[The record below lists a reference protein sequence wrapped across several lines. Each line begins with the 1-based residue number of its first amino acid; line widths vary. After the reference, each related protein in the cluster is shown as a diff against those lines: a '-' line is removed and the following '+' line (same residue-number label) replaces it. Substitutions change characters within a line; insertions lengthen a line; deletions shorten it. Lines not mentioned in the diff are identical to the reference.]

1 MPLLGGALRQLTVE
15 VRTIR
20 LTYIVWSSSSESG
33 QWESSLTSTA
43 RSTGKG
49 TRFGTR
55 TKGDYS
61 GSYENGP
68 HTIPK
73 EWSEGAPT
81 YWPGRPHN
89 GKSLFWRGGTKAQSA
104 LWLAFTSRSFLYSM
118 GYSIKKK
125 LQGSRFIRTEPL
137 DVQTHCWTSS
147 IHSEEKPILARVL
160 RRKLHFRLFK
170 VWETSTLTQAE
181 PCSQTFHSM
190 RKVMG

>member
-1 MPLLGGALRQLTVE
+1 MEEPEGLQAFFHLMPGMAAKLFKSFPVGIFFVFFLCFSGLSLSLCSYILFPSSNWDFPHRQVPLLGGALRQLTVE

-55 TKGDYS
+55 TKEDYS

-81 YWPGRPHN
+81 YWPGRPGPTMENH
-89 GKSLFWRGGTKAQSA
+89 SFGGGVSGRK
-104 LWLAFTSRSFLYSM
+104 R
-118 GYSIKKK
+118 
-125 LQGSRFIRTEPL
+125 
-137 DVQTHCWTSS
+137 
-147 IHSEEKPILARVL
+147 RVL
-160 RRKLHFRLFK
+160 YG
-170 VWETSTLTQAE
+170 WIS
-181 PCSQTFHSM
+181 P
-190 RKVMG
+190 